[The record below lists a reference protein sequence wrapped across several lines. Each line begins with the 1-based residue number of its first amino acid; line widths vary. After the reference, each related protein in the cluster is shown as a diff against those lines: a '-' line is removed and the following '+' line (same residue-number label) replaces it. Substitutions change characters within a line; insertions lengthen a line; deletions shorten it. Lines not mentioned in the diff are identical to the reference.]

1 MLKYYLRNKD
11 FKMTVGVKVNFFW
24 YPIGTGD
31 FFYSFFSTI
40 CVNIE
45 YSRWGSKFPI
55 LMQELY
61 TGTVSY
67 NNIYKAIEEINI
79 VDDELKRIP
88 PNKVV
93 WSFEDRT
100 KMPPWGSNISPD
112 INNLSDYFITCDGK
126 NLISVL
132 KIALNKAELEKV
144 DIEVKS
150 L

>member
-1 MLKYYLRNKD
+1 
-11 FKMTVGVKVNFFW
+11 MTVGVKVDLFW

-40 CVNIE
+40 CVNLE
-45 YSRWGSKFPI
+45 HSRWGSKFPI

-67 NNIYKAIEEINI
+67 KKIYKAIEEINI
-79 VDDELKRIP
+79 VSDELKRIP
-88 PNKVV
+88 PDKVV

-100 KMPPWGSNISPD
+100 KMPPWGSNISSD
-112 INNLSDYFITCDGK
+112 INNLSDYFITSDGR

>member
-1 MLKYYLRNKD
+1 
-11 FKMTVGVKVNFFW
+11 
-24 YPIGTGD
+24 
-31 FFYSFFSTI
+31 
-40 CVNIE
+40 
-45 YSRWGSKFPI
+45 
-55 LMQELY
+55 MQELY

-88 PNKVV
+88 TNKVV
-93 WSFEDRT
+93 WNFEDRT

-132 KIALNKAELEKV
+132 KIALNEAELEKV

>member
-1 MLKYYLRNKD
+1 
-11 FKMTVGVKVNFFW
+11 
-24 YPIGTGD
+24 
-31 FFYSFFSTI
+31 
-40 CVNIE
+40 
-45 YSRWGSKFPI
+45 
-55 LMQELY
+55 MQELY

-112 INNLSDYFITCDGK
+112 INNLSDCFITCDGK

-144 DIEVKS
+144 DIEVKN

>member
-1 MLKYYLRNKD
+1 
-11 FKMTVGVKVNFFW
+11 MTVGVKVNFFW

-40 CVNIE
+40 CVKLE

-55 LMQELY
+55 IMQELY
-61 TGTVSY
+61 TGTVSH

-112 INNLSDYFITCDGK
+112 INNLSDYFICR
-126 NLISVL
+126 NP
-132 KIALNKAELEKV
+132 
-144 DIEVKS
+144 
-150 L
+150 

>member
-11 FKMTVGVKVNFFW
+11 FKMTVGVKVDFFW

-40 CVNIE
+40 CVNLE
-45 YSRWGSKFPI
+45 HSRWGSKFPI

-67 NNIYKAIEEINI
+67 KKIYKAIEEINI
-79 VDDELKRIP
+79 VSDELKRIP
-88 PNKVV
+88 PDKVV

-100 KMPPWGSNISPD
+100 KMPPWGSNISSD
-112 INNLSDYFITCDGK
+112 INNLSDCFITCDGK

-132 KIALNKAELEKV
+132 KIALNEAELEKV

>member
-1 MLKYYLRNKD
+1 
-11 FKMTVGVKVNFFW
+11 MTVGVKVDFFW
-24 YPIGTGD
+24 YPIGTDD
-31 FFYSFFSTI
+31 FFYSFFSTT
-40 CVNIE
+40 CVNLE

-55 LMQELY
+55 IMQELY

-144 DIEVKS
+144 DIEVKN